1 MQLAIISSVNIELS
15 CDFAQPS
22 VRNKLGAKAL
32 KYLKK
37 GKACDDQ
44 LLVDIVVD
52 VIK

>member
-1 MQLAIISSVNIELS
+1 MMTLW
-15 CDFAQPS
+15 CCQPTL
-22 VRNKLGAKAL
+22 RNKLGAKAL

-52 VIK
+52 AIRSVIRQSHIYV